1 LEETF
6 FYKYKEVLSMAQQEQ
21 INENGAGDLSLN
33 DSKKQ
38 GTR

>member
-1 LEETF
+1 
-6 FYKYKEVLSMAQQEQ
+6 MAQQQQ
-21 INENGAGDLSLN
+21 INGNGATDQCLD

>member
-1 LEETF
+1 
-6 FYKYKEVLSMAQQEQ
+6 MAQQT
-21 INENGAGDLSLN
+21 NGTGAVDLSLD

>member
-1 LEETF
+1 
-6 FYKYKEVLSMAQQEQ
+6 MAQQQ
-21 INENGAGDLSLN
+21 INGTGAADLSLD

>member
-1 LEETF
+1 
-6 FYKYKEVLSMAQQEQ
+6 MAEQQQ
-21 INENGAGDLSLN
+21 DNRNENGDFTLD

>member
-1 LEETF
+1 
-6 FYKYKEVLSMAQQEQ
+6 MAQQQ
-21 INENGAGDLSLN
+21 INGNGAGDLSLD